1 MTTSPDVRTW
11 LTDHLTALDGSG
23 SASGLTDQ
31 WSDELRRTVDAM
43 AAEGALTI
51 DGDRWTIRRE
61 QPTSRPGRWTD
72 DDIAVAVDA
81 YVTMLRAEHGGQP
94 VHRREATAAV
104 VEQTGRTQTVVEAMF
119 ANVSAVVQELGFD
132 YLGAY
137 PPRSNVPAG
146 VRPAV
151 GAALKA

>member
-1 MTTSPDVRTW
+1 MTTSPDARTW
-11 LTDHLTALDGSG
+11 LTDRLAELDGSG
-23 SASGLTDQ
+23 SASDLEQQ
-31 WSDELRRTVDAM
+31 WSDQLRRTADAM
-43 AAEGALTI
+43 VAEGALVS
-51 DGDRWTIRRE
+51 DGDRWTLRRE
-61 QPTSRPGRWTD
+61 QTASLPGRWTE
-72 DDIAVAVDA
+72 DDIAIAVDA
-81 YVTMLRAEHGGQP
+81 YVTMLRADHGGLP
-94 VHRREATAAV
+94 VNRREGIATV

-151 GAALKA
+151 DAALTA